1 MRNKNLDWPLC
12 SVDTVT
18 LIRMRNV
25 ATWLEH
31 TNVEYRLVDGIISDL
46 HKYENFLSEE
56 DYQILDNLKE
66 LATRLHVAFDELEAR
81 LEVEEEMNADIQA
94 KD

>member
-12 SVDTVT
+12 SVDTAT
-18 LIRMRNV
+18 LIRMVNV

-31 TNVEYRLVDGIISDL
+31 ANVEFRLVDGIISGL

-66 LATRLHVAFDELEAR
+66 LATRLHLAIDELEAR
-81 LEVEEEMNADIQA
+81 LEVEEEMNG
-94 KD
+94 